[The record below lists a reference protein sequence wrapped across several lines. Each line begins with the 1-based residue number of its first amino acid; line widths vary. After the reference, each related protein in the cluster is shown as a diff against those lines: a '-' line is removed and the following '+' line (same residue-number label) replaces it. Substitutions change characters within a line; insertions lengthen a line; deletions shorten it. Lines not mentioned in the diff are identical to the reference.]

1 VAAAVNIAE
10 PLEGA
15 LHRLESGPVLL
26 CLNVL
31 VNEELLLSGVLIRGV
46 SRCLVRV
53 LAHHPRALAAPV
65 LILVCWRWGLA
76 LESIVLLH
84 FHACTALGWGW
95 GDAIGLGY
103 YACSVCL
110 LLHILKSELLRL

>member
-1 VAAAVNIAE
+1 MDIAE

-31 VNEELLLSGVLIRGV
+31 VNEELLLSGVLIGGV

-53 LAHHPRALAAPV
+53 LAHHPRAFPAPI
-65 LILVCWRWGLA
+65 LILVCWRWCLA
-76 LESIVLLH
+76 LEPIVLFH
-84 FHACTALGWGW
+84 FHTSTPLGWGW
-95 GDAIGLGY
+95 GDAISLGH
-103 YACSVCL
+103 YACSVRL

>member
-1 VAAAVNIAE
+1 MAAAVDIAE

-15 LHRLESGPVLL
+15 LDRLESGPVLL

-53 LAHHPRALAAPV
+53 LTHHPRAFAAAI
-65 LILVCWRWGLA
+65 LILMCWRWGLA
-76 LESIVLLH
+76 LESIVLFHL
-84 FHACTALGWGW
+84 HACTSLGWGR
-95 GDAIGLGY
+95 GDAVCLGY

-110 LLHILKSELLRL
+110 LLHILKSKLFRL

>member
-1 VAAAVNIAE
+1 MAPAVNIAE

-15 LHRLESGPVLL
+15 LDRLESGPVLL

-31 VNEELLLSGVLIRGV
+31 VNEELLLGGVLIGGV

-53 LAHHPRALAAPV
+53 LAHHPRAFPAPV
-65 LILVCWRWGLA
+65 LILMCWRWGLA
-76 LESIVLLH
+76 LEPIVLLH
-84 FHACTALGWGW
+84 FHACTALGRGR
-95 GDAIGLGY
+95 GDAVCLGY
-103 YACSVCL
+103 YACSVRL